1 MPGTMRKGEL
11 LVSNKPEVTFKY
23 VFTYDYNP
31 LYVNG
36 AHGGVSPRGE
46 LVVNFYLERPPLPN
60 EITHQI
66 NPNGTI
72 GAETAVD
79 PEDFAQ
85 SLVRFVPT
93 GVVLNYQ
100 TARDFHHWLG
110 EKLKEMDALEQAK
123 MAMRAAPQGE
133 GTETAH

>member
-1 MPGTMRKGEL
+1 MA
-11 LVSNKPEVTFKY
+11 NKPEVTFKY
-23 VFTYDYNP
+23 IFTYDYNP
-31 LYVNG
+31 IYVNG

-72 GAETAVD
+72 GPETAVEPD
-79 PEDFAQ
+79 DLGQ
-85 SLVRFVPT
+85 SLVRFVPA

-100 TARDFHHWLG
+100 TARDFHNWLG
-110 EKLKEMDALEQAK
+110 EKLKELEAIEQAK
-123 MAMRAAPQGE
+123 MAMRTAAAQGE
-133 GTETAH
+133 GQGTSH